1 MLSLSDSAKLLS
13 ELANEQTTLY
23 NHSQYL
29 SQQQVELHQK
39 FMIDMNNLS
48 RQQEVVLRK
57 LAEVDKGIAI
67 AYSERSCG
75 LTY

>member
-13 ELANEQTTLY
+13 ELANEQTILY
-23 NHSQYL
+23 NHSQHL

-48 RQQEVVLRK
+48 RQQEVVLKK
-57 LAEVDKGIAI
+57 LAEVDKGITI
-67 AYSERSCG
+67 AYSERSCN